1 MLSKIIER
9 SSSPREVDLLPL
21 DRVNVGQ
28 PSSSRSQTPETS
40 ALSQRIAQLEQ
51 ALGETEAAAYA
62 RGRREAEAEAHQ
74 RFSAA
79 MQNTAERLSQS
90 VKQLADLRPRLCKEA
105 EADLLRL
112 ALAIAQRVL
121 HRELNIDPTALQA
134 LVKLSLDRL
143 GRQEQVRVRVNP
155 SLADSVRA
163 ILGKL
168 ASHPPDVAPDS
179 ALEAGGLIFE
189 TARGQL
195 DASISSQLDE
205 IERGLIDHL
214 ENR

>member
-1 MLSKIIER
+1 MLSRIIER
-9 SSSPREVDLLPL
+9 YSNHCEADPLVL
-21 DRVNVGQ
+21 DRVNVVHQ
-28 PSSSRSQTPETS
+28 SPQKNLTPETS
-40 ALSQRIAQLEQ
+40 ALTQRIAQLERS
-51 ALGETEAAAYA
+51 LVETEAAAYA
-62 RGRREAEAEAHQ
+62 RGRRESEAEGQQ
-74 RFSAA
+74 RIATTL
-79 MQNTAERLSQS
+79 QNTAERLAQS
-90 VKQLADLRPRLCKEA
+90 VKQLADVRPRLCKEA

-112 ALAIAQRVL
+112 SLAIAQRIL

-143 GRQEQVRVRVNP
+143 GRQDEIRVRVNP
-155 SLADSVRA
+155 LLADTVRS

-168 ASHPPDVAPDS
+168 SSRPPDVTPDS

-189 TARGQL
+189 TTRGQL
-195 DASISSQLDE
+195 DASIHSQLDE

>member
-9 SSSPREVDLLPL
+9 SSSQCEFDLLTL
-21 DRVNVGQ
+21 DRVNVVHDATRK
-28 PSSSRSQTPETS
+28 SETPEAS
-40 ALSQRIAQLEQ
+40 ALTQRIAVLERS
-51 ALGETEAAAYA
+51 LVETEAAAYA
-62 RGRREAEAEAHQ
+62 RGRREAEAEAQQ
-74 RFSAA
+74 RFSTT
-79 MQNTAERLSQS
+79 MQNTAERLAQS

-112 ALAIAQRVL
+112 ALAIAQRIL
-121 HRELNIDPTALQA
+121 HRELSIDPTALQV

-143 GRQEQVRVRVNP
+143 GRQEQIRVRVNP
-155 SLADSVRA
+155 SLADPVRA

-168 ASHPPDVAPDS
+168 SSHPPDVAPDS
-179 ALEAGGLIFE
+179 ALEAGGIVFE
-189 TARGQL
+189 TTRGQL
-195 DASISSQLDE
+195 DASIHSQLDE

>member
-9 SSSPREVDLLPL
+9 AASHCEADPLPL
-21 DRVNVGQ
+21 ERVNVVQ
-28 PSSSRSQTPETS
+28 HIPQKNQTAENS
-40 ALSQRIAQLEQ
+40 ALAQRVSQLERS
-51 ALGETEAAAYA
+51 LVETEAAAYA
-62 RGRREAEAEAHQ
+62 RGRREAEAEGHQ
-74 RFSAA
+74 RIATT
-79 MQNTAERLSQS
+79 MQNTAERLAQS
-90 VKQLADLRPRLCKEA
+90 VKQLADVRPRLCKDA

-112 ALAIAQRVL
+112 ALAIAQRIL

-143 GRQEQVRVRVNP
+143 GRQEEIRVRVSP
-155 SLADSVRA
+155 SLADSVRS

-168 ASHPPDVAPDS
+168 SSRPPDVSADS

-189 TARGQL
+189 TTRGQL
-195 DASISSQLDE
+195 DASIHSQLDE

>member
-1 MLSKIIER
+1 MLSRIIER
-9 SSSPREVDLLPL
+9 SSSRCEADPLPL
-21 DRVNVGQ
+21 ERVNVVLDAA
-28 PSSSRSQTPETS
+28 PRSQTPETN
-40 ALSQRIAQLEQ
+40 ALTQRIAELERSIV
-51 ALGETEAAAYA
+51 ETETAAYA
-62 RGRREAEAEAHQ
+62 RGRREADADSHQ
-74 RFSAA
+74 RISTNL
-79 MQNTAERLSQS
+79 QNTAERLAQS

-112 ALAIAQRVL
+112 ALAIAQRIL

-134 LVKLSLDRL
+134 LVILSLERL

-163 ILGKL
+163 ILAKL
-168 ASHPPDVAPDS
+168 SSRPAEVAPDS
-179 ALEAGGLIFE
+179 ALEAGALIFE
-189 TARGQL
+189 TTRGQL
-195 DASISSQLDE
+195 DASIHSQLDE

>member
-1 MLSKIIER
+1 MLSKIIEQT
-9 SSSPREVDLLPL
+9 SGHREADLLPL
-21 DRVNVGQ
+21 ERVNSDAQ
-28 PSSSRSQTPETS
+28 HTPKSLT
-40 ALSQRIAQLEQ
+40 ADAHTLNQRIAELEQ
-51 ALGETEAAAYA
+51 ALVKTEASAYA

-74 RFSAA
+74 RYSAS
-79 MQNTAERLSQS
+79 MQSTADRLAQA

-112 ALAIAQRVL
+112 GLAIAQRIL

-143 GRQEQVRVRVNP
+143 GRQEEIRVRVSP
-155 SLADSVRA
+155 SLADPVRA
-163 ILGKL
+163 ILAKVSSRPINVN
-168 ASHPPDVAPDS
+168 ADS
-179 ALEAGGLIFE
+179 TLEAGALIFE
-189 TARGQL
+189 TTRGQL
-195 DASISSQLDE
+195 DASIHSQLDE

>member
-1 MLSKIIER
+1 MLSRIIER
-9 SSSPREVDLLPL
+9 SSPCEAGLLPL
-21 DRVNVGQ
+21 DRVNVVQ
-28 PSSSRSQTPETS
+28 HLPEKALSPETS
-40 ALSQRIAQLEQ
+40 SLNQRIAELERS
-51 ALGETEAAAYA
+51 LVETEAAAYA
-62 RGRREAEAEAHQ
+62 RGRREAEAEANQ
-74 RFSAA
+74 RLNTT
-79 MQNTAERLSQS
+79 MQNTAERMAQS

-112 ALAIAQRVL
+112 SLAIAQRIL

-143 GRQEQVRVRVNP
+143 GRQEQIRVRVTP
-155 SLADSVRA
+155 ALADSVRA

-168 ASHPPDVAPDS
+168 SSRPPDVAPDS

-189 TARGQL
+189 TTRGQL
-195 DASISSQLDE
+195 DASIHSQLDE